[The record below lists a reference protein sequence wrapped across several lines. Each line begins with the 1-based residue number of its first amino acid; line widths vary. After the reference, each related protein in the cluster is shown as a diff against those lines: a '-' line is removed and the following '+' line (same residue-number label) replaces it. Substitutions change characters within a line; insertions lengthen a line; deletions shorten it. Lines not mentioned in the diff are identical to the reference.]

1 MERVMGAA
9 IGDML
14 SAIHESY
21 GVSFH
26 LGATIAGIE
35 ATSVTLSSGAR
46 LAADLVVVGV
56 GMRPAVTLAARA
68 GLGADRGVVVD
79 EFLRTGGPDIYA
91 AGDIARWPDGLTEK
105 RIRVERRVAARRQG
119 QIAGAQHARPTTTLQ
134 RSAALLELG
143 VLNAR
148 DALEALLEEVEYE
161 EALLREF
168 SALVTVD
175 SGSICGAKLE
185 EC

>member
-56 GMRPAVTLAARA
+56 GMRPAVTLAAQA
-68 GLGADRGVVVD
+68 GLSADRGVVVD
-79 EFLRTGGPDIYA
+79 E
-91 AGDIARWPDGLTEK
+91 
-105 RIRVERRVAARRQG
+105 
-119 QIAGAQHARPTTTLQ
+119 
-134 RSAALLELG
+134 
-143 VLNAR
+143 
-148 DALEALLEEVEYE
+148 
-161 EALLREF
+161 
-168 SALVTVD
+168 
-175 SGSICGAKLE
+175 
-185 EC
+185 